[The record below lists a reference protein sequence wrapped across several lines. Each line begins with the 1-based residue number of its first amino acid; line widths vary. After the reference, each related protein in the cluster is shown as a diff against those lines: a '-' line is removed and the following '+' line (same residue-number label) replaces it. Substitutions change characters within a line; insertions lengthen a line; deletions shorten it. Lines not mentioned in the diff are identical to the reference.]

1 MQRDKMSLSA
11 RGKPKMGGGGVGV
24 GGQEGRRDRWR
35 ERDNKHI
42 TFQ

>member
-11 RGKPKMGGGGVGV
+11 RGKPKMGGWV